1 MPATFVQPFSSHP
14 NAIVPSTEAASGPDD
29 RPVLLGDSPAMGR
42 LRTDIETAV
51 RSDAKVLILGE
62 TGVGKEIVAR
72 LIHRGGPRRRHP
84 FVAIN
89 CAGLPDSLLESE
101 LFGHVRGSFTGAYR
115 DKPGLAAMADRGT
128 LFLDELGE
136 MSARMQGVLLRF
148 AETGEIHRIGSD
160 RIEKRVDVRIIAA
173 TNRNLIERIGTGDF
187 REDLYYRLNV
197 IQVSIPP
204 LRERGD
210 DILLLFRHYLA
221 QYCRIH
227 ALETPSILPETESLL
242 LAHRWPGNVR
252 ELKNV
257 AERIAVRH
265 QGGAIHPDVLP
276 ADVRAVRTV
285 LPTAGSSAPH
295 VISHHPAADVAWN
308 EMVVNGQSFWAVVR
322 QRFMDRELT
331 KNDVREIIRRG
342 LQHTQGNYR
351 KLIELF
357 HLPAADYKRFLAFL
371 YQHDCHLAFHTF
383 REPRSENIDETA
395 VGA

>member
-1 MPATFVQPFSSHP
+1 MA
-14 NAIVPSTEAASGPDD
+14 STEFRPMTTRPLLDPTALGSEPDD
-29 RPVLLGDSPAMGR
+29 RPLLLGGSSSMTQ
-42 LRTDIETAV
+42 LRTDIDTAV

-62 TGVGKEIVAR
+62 TGVGKEIAAR
-72 LIHRGGPRRRHP
+72 LIHRGSGRRRQP

-115 DKPGLAAMADRGT
+115 DKPGLAALADRGT

-136 MSARMQGVLLRF
+136 MSPRMQGVLLRF
-148 AETGEIHRIGSD
+148 VETGEIHRIGSE

-173 TNRNLIERIGTGDF
+173 TNRNLLERIGSGDF

-197 IQVSIPP
+197 IQVAIPP
-204 LRERGD
+204 LRDRGD

-221 QYCRIH
+221 QYGRLH
-227 ALETPSILPETESLL
+227 GMETPVVLPETEALL

-265 QGGAIHPDVLP
+265 QGGPIGPDVLP
-276 ADVRAVRTV
+276 ADVRAVGPV
-285 LPTAGSSAPH
+285 VFAGAQAAPH
-295 VISHHPAADVAWN
+295 AVAYHPAADAAWN
-308 EMVVNGQSFWAVVR
+308 DMVVGGKSFWAVVR

-331 KNDVREIIRRG
+331 KNDVREIIKRG

-357 HLPAADYKRFLAFL
+357 NLPAADYKRFLAFL
-371 YQHDCHLAFHTF
+371 YQHDCHLAFQSF
-383 REPRSENIDETA
+383 REERTPDDAAARA
-395 VGA
+395 